1 MCWRCHHVCNITR
14 CISQPIGKIGPH
26 HPLEQAAISS
36 GTQKA
41 TSTLSTKPFIRILEC
56 LQTHDISVE
65 VKGLAKP
72 IDRYKL
78 HGDPTFVILKYQ
90 TWLDTSKFEDKIL
103 GAIVKEFLQP
113 TNNYVPDSPLQ
124 YTTHDPVE
132 NAFTDFVLDTSAS
145 TGHEISGSLGSIA
158 GVSFHGSK
166 DASVHLKGKL
176 IRCKRL
182 QQHDRFWSELK
193 KDPTFKAASQG
204 GWLSPSTPHGPRA
217 WLSVS

>member
-1 MCWRCHHVCNITR
+1 M
-14 CISQPIGKIGPH
+14 
-26 HPLEQAAISS
+26 
-36 GTQKA
+36 
-41 TSTLSTKPFIRILEC
+41 
-56 LQTHDISVE
+56 
-65 VKGLAKP
+65 
-72 IDRYKL
+72 